1 MTRIRHAV
9 LVALLTAVCAGCAGK
24 VDVEKIPIGTRV
36 DVTREDGGVVS
47 GTLTGR
53 TDTSVQLAV
62 GRATRTI
69 ARDQIASVHV
79 VDEATAAS
87 TQASASDSSPKWLP
101 AVARFREYTV
111 PSGTVLVASLDS
123 SIGSDTSRVEDPV
136 EATLSQAA
144 VVDGVEVLPVGSVLK
159 GVVTLADKS
168 GKVSGRASLA
178 VQFQSIT
185 PAGSRESYALSAGL
199 HHTAA
204 STKKSDAKKIGIPA
218 AGGAIVGAL
227 IGGGKGAAIG
237 AGIGGGAGTAV
248 VLSTSGP
255 EVRYP
260 QGTQV
265 SLRIDRDV
273 DVRMPIRR

>member
-1 MTRIRHAV
+1 MMTRVKRA
-9 LVALLTAVCAGCAGK
+9 LLAALLTTLFAGCAGK
-24 VDVEKIPIGTRV
+24 VDVDKIPIGTRV

-47 GTLTGR
+47 GTLKER
-53 TDTSVQLAV
+53 SDTSVQLAV
-62 GRATRTI
+62 GRTTRTI
-69 ARDQIASVHV
+69 ARDQIAAVHV
-79 VDEATAAS
+79 VDDTTAAATPEAT
-87 TQASASDSSPKWLP
+87 PKWLP

-111 PSGTVLVASLDS
+111 PSGTTLVARLDS

-136 EATLSQAA
+136 EATLTQPA
-144 VVDGVEVLPVGSVLK
+144 VVDGVEVLPAGSVLK
-159 GVVTLADKS
+159 GVVTRAERS

-178 VQFQSIT
+178 VQFQSIS
-185 PAGSRESYALSAGL
+185 PAGSGETYPIATGLS
-199 HHTAA
+199 HTAA
-204 STKKSDAKKIGIPA
+204 STKASDAKKIGIPA

-260 QGTQV
+260 QGTQL
-265 SLRIDRDV
+265 SLQIDRSI